1 MTRESRQIIVRH
13 RAPMP
18 RPRLRVRKTRLRD
31 RVIEHAMVACGTPA
45 DGRLE
50 TVAAALHEPK
60 TAGLA
65 LAQAL
70 GPKGVCGSTMRL
82 PRG

>member
-18 RPRLRVRKTRLRD
+18 RPRLRVRKTRLRNG
-31 RVIEHAMVACGTPA
+31 VIEHAMVAPRTPA
-45 DGRLE
+45 NGRPE
-50 TVAAALHEPK
+50 AVAAALHKPK

-70 GPKGVCGSTMRL
+70 EPTRLCGSPMRL